1 MINDVKFIMSQG
13 AESYVRKPVD
23 FLQLG
28 KAMQQLGLYSPLLN
42 EAPPKEQKTL

>member
-23 FLQLG
+23 FLR
-28 KAMQQLGLYSPLLN
+28 LGLYSPLLN
-42 EAPPKEQKTL
+42 EALPEEQKTL